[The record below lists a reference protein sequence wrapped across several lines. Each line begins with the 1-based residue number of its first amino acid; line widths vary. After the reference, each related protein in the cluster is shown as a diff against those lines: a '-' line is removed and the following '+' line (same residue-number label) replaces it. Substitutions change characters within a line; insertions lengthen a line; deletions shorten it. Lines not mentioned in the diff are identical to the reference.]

1 MGEILGIKPTTVIA
15 AAVVLGLAAV
25 FISILLAGPSTIVDG
40 AFSMIGQSVATA
52 QVAMSGLLSS
62 AGTIVA
68 QGMSVATNA
77 IAEFAMIASQAAS
90 AAFSIAASI
99 FDVAASAVAAGTTIV
114 ASVIAFA
121 GQVVASTAAAAA
133 QMIIQFGAA
142 YFTIKGTIE
151 ECRIYIYQVAAQ
163 NAIMALSQA
172 VQAVFLSIAQIFTT
186 MFTSLAGAAGQ
197 LLSIPMIMIFGYV
210 SIGSAFIT
218 IVPGVIGSLISV
230 FTTLFGKIVG
240 FFIGTGE
247 GTFLGAVQSIPV
259 KLGNAI
265 KDGFERTIGAL
276 PNALLS
282 AFTGG

>member
-1 MGEILGIKPTTVIA
+1 MGQILGIEPYKVIA
-15 AAVVLGLAAV
+15 AAVLLGLAAV
-25 FISILLAGPSTIVDG
+25 FISILLAGPGAIVDG

-68 QGMSVATNA
+68 QGMSVASNA

-151 ECRIYIYQVAAQ
+151 ECRIYVYQVAAQ
-163 NAIMALSQA
+163 NAVIALSQA
-172 VQAVFLSIAQIFTT
+172 IQTVFLSIAQLFTT
-186 MFTSLAGAAGQ
+186 LFTSLAGAAGQ
-197 LLSIPMIMIFGYV
+197 LLSIPMIMVFGYV
-210 SIGSAFIT
+210 SIGATFVT
-218 IVPGVIGSLISV
+218 VVPGVISSLISV
-230 FTTLFGKIVG
+230 FTTLFEKIVN
-240 FFIGTGE
+240 FFIGTGD

-259 KLGNAI
+259 KLGDAI
-265 KDGFERTIGAL
+265 GQGFTKVTNEL
-276 PNALLS
+276 PKALLS

>member
-1 MGEILGIKPTTVIA
+1 MGTILGIEPYKVIA

-25 FISILLAGPSTIVDG
+25 FISLLLAGPSTIIDG
-40 AFSMIGQSVATA
+40 SFSMIGQSVATA
-52 QVAMSGLLSS
+52 QVAMSSLIAS
-62 AGTIVA
+62 AGGIVA

-77 IAEFAMIASQAAS
+77 IAEFGVIASQAAS
-90 AAFSIAASI
+90 AAFNIASSI

-151 ECRIYIYQVAAQ
+151 EARIYIYQVAAQ
-163 NAIMALSQA
+163 NAVIALSQA
-172 VQAVFLSIAQIFTT
+172 IQAVFLSIAQIFTT

-197 LLSIPMIMIFGYV
+197 LLSIPMIMVFGYV
-210 SIGSAFIT
+210 SIGSTFIT
-218 IVPGVIGSLISV
+218 IVPGVVGSFISV
-230 FTTLFGKIVG
+230 FTNLFTKIVT
-240 FFIGTGE
+240 FFTGTGE
-247 GTFLGAVQSIPV
+247 GTFLGAVRSIPE
-259 KLGNAI
+259 KLGSAI
-265 KDGFERTIGAL
+265 GDGFTKVVNFL
-276 PNALLS
+276 PSALLS